1 MATTQFAFCRVG
13 LMQYGNVT
21 PVAITGYGVSSESV
35 SVTGSNQTTTATA
48 PETKTGGGYPFC
60 RVSTDTAVYV
70 AFGSAPNALTGTT
83 TRFMLPAGAVDYFA
97 VTPGDK
103 AAVVTV

>member
-13 LMQYGNVT
+13 QMQYGNVT
-21 PVAITGYGVSSESV
+21 PVVITGYGISSESV
-35 SVTGSNQTTTATA
+35 SVTGSNQQTTATA
-48 PETKTGGGYPFC
+48 PAVATGGGTPFC
-60 RVSTDTAVYV
+60 RVATDTAVYV
-70 AFGSAPNALTGTT
+70 AFGSSPNAATGTT

-103 AAVVTV
+103 AAVVTI